1 MHPSRSV
8 HMVRIT
14 GVLAAG
20 FLLAA
25 AAPSPSQ
32 AVNALRSGAPGAD
45 PTEPLVALAA
55 LVAWALAAW
64 LATTTVVVA
73 AGALPGWAGALSAA
87 FARRIAPVAV
97 RRAVELA
104 LGLTA
109 VAGALAPAAA
119 SAAPVPAPVTAA
131 VAAPMTSQAAPGYG
145 SAGYAPLDW
154 PVGDPPPAEP
164 PQSRADRSAG
174 ESVLVRP
181 GDSLWRL
188 AAAELEAATGAVPS
202 AAAVAVAW
210 PHWWAA
216 NREVVGADPDL
227 IYPGMQLSPA
237 PAEPSDP

>member
-1 MHPSRSV
+1 
-8 HMVRIT
+8 MVRVT

-20 FLLAA
+20 FLLVA

-32 AVNALRSGAPGAD
+32 AVDALRSGAPGAD

-55 LVAWALAAW
+55 LAAWALAAW

-97 RRAVELA
+97 RRMVELT

-109 VAGALAPAAA
+109 VAGALGPAAA
-119 SAAPVPAPVTAA
+119 SAAPLPAPVTAPMT
-131 VAAPMTSQAAPGYG
+131 APATSQASPGYG
-145 SAGYAPLDW
+145 DARYAPLDW
-154 PVGDPPPAEP
+154 PVGDPPPAP
-164 PQSRADRSAG
+164 RPQSRADRSAD
-174 ESVLVRP
+174 EPVLVRP

-188 AAAELEAATGAVPS
+188 AATELEAATGSVPS

-216 NREVVGADPDL
+216 NREAVGADPDL
-227 IYPGMQLSPA
+227 IRPGMKLSPP